1 MNSISKNNESK
12 EELNV
17 AAKGGTPCPPGYVK
31 LNGRCVEYGTAIRKT
46 KPAKKVEPYVT
57 SDPEEYAYRKAAYDD
72 SLWLYKNNLRTPPL
86 LQPNRQKYN
95 KSDSWLNKLAKWSVD
110 EKVIDRKNLTLT
122 PEEFKKGL
130 KTTWYQS
137 GLARFINPVGES
149 KKLNDLYTTNE
160 SDKYKQSPIRN
171 SNLPKNEP
179 IKYVGNMMRSKNNTG
194 ESGQRISQFEPRYKK
209 PVQPVIFK
217 EPVIHQEKKK
227 PVEHK
232 YPTSYKPVI
241 DNTHQKPPE
250 GKLMVGQEEVQQL
263 DPNTGQVTTVI
274 NPIYE
279 DAMMPMQT
287 LHPTR
292 VDNTLRKFV
301 GPPSEIP
308 EEEVIEDTEDTTYTE
323 DSGEPE
329 PGGHWE
335 QGNHMYIDWK
345 GNQGKVKTPKFRK
358 PGHSGPLLKGT
369 NTHYFRYPSIE
380 RRHDIWVEPDEE
392 YATGGEYNIGDEV
405 ELTEA
410 EVKRLRALGYTIEEA

>member
-1 MNSISKNNESK
+1 
-12 EELNV
+12 
-17 AAKGGTPCPPGYVK
+17 
-31 LNGRCVEYGTAIRKT
+31 
-46 KPAKKVEPYVT
+46 
-57 SDPEEYAYRKAAYDD
+57 
-72 SLWLYKNNLRTPPL
+72 
-86 LQPNRQKYN
+86 
-95 KSDSWLNKLAKWSVD
+95 
-110 EKVIDRKNLTLT
+110 
-122 PEEFKKGL
+122 
-130 KTTWYQS
+130 
-137 GLARFINPVGES
+137 
-149 KKLNDLYTTNE
+149 
-160 SDKYKQSPIRN
+160 
-171 SNLPKNEP
+171 
-179 IKYVGNMMRSKNNTG
+179 
-194 ESGQRISQFEPRYKK
+194 
-209 PVQPVIFK
+209 
-217 EPVIHQEKKK
+217 
-227 PVEHK
+227 
-232 YPTSYKPVI
+232 
-241 DNTHQKPPE
+241 
-250 GKLMVGQEEVQQL
+250 MVGQEEVQQL

-287 LHPTR
+287 LHPTH